1 MLANLLYYPVKNVMA
16 GIEIQYC
23 TRENYSDGWEAEM
36 LKVQFSFRYK
46 FLQEFYSKKKP
57 TGLPVG

>member
-23 TRENYSDGWEAEM
+23 TRENYNDGWKADM

-46 FLQEFYSKKKP
+46 FLQEFYSKKK
-57 TGLPVG
+57 TDG